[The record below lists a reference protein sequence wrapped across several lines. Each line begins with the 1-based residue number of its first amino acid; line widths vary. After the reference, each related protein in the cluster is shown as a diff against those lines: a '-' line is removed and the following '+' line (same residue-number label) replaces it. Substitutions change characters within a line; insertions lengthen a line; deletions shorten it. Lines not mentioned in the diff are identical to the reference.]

1 MRAGNQAIETLGE
14 VGLELDGQNH
24 LMTACVWTRHSC
36 KFTPCNMRLRGR
48 GEERER
54 ERERERE
61 KRDEGTRR
69 RRGREERKRDE
80 KMESGGKGV
89 KRKEQTWEERKR
101 NLVTLQIKGSKGSKG
116 RK

>member
-48 GEERER
+48 GER

-80 KMESGGKGV
+80 KMESGGK
-89 KRKEQTWEERKR
+89 
-101 NLVTLQIKGSKGSKG
+101 
-116 RK
+116 